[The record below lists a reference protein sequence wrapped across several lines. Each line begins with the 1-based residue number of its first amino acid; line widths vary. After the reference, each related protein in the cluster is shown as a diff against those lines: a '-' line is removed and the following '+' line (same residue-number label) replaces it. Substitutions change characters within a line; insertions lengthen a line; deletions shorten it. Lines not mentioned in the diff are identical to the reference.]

1 MSNETAIM
9 LQDLD
14 SIRKFCYQTILDIIG
29 DYIYREQRYATH
41 FSVAIIYSKTP
52 LNIHTQELEKTL
64 RKTDNLIC
72 ITDNIVCIVFDA
84 VQTHS
89 YVKASENLYR
99 TLKSIEYHQHYFIA
113 TSFSDDFNKN
123 YLDMINH
130 LFDRLH
136 YSVEHNCQ
144 NSVNYEDYII

>member
-1 MSNETAIM
+1 MSNETATM

-14 SIRKFCYQTILDIIG
+14 SNRRSCYQTILDII
-29 DYIYREQRYATH
+29 DNYIYREKRYETH
-41 FSVAIIYSKTP
+41 FSLAIVYSKTP
-52 LNIHTQELEKTL
+52 LNVHSQELQKTL

-84 VQTHS
+84 AQTHS
-89 YVKASENLYR
+89 YVKAAENLYK

-113 TSFSDDFNKN
+113 TAFSDDFNNN

>member
-1 MSNETAIM
+1 MSNETVAM

-14 SIRKFCYQTILDIIG
+14 SIRRFCYQTILDIIS
-29 DYIYREQRYATH
+29 DYIYREKRYKTH
-41 FSVAIIYSKTP
+41 FSIAIIYSKTA
-52 LNIHTQELEKTL
+52 LNVHAQELQKTL
-64 RKTDNLIC
+64 RKSDNLIC
-72 ITDNIVCIVFDA
+72 ITDNIACVVFDA
-84 VQTHS
+84 TQTHS

-99 TLKSIEYHQHYFIA
+99 TFKSIEYHQHYFIA
-113 TSFSDDFNKN
+113 TSFSDDFDEN
-123 YLDMINH
+123 YLDLINH